1 MKQTL
6 EAIYEDGVFKPVEHL
21 EIPNGQQ
28 VRLEVETLSDPSME
42 DVLSLAAQVY
52 EGLTD
57 QDINEIEQI
66 AFQRADFFGE
76 HRP

>member
-6 EAIYEDGVFKPVEHL
+6 EAIYEDGVFKPIEHL

-28 VRLEVETLSDPSME
+28 VRLEVETLSDPSIE

-57 QDINEIEQI
+57 EDVNEIEQV
-66 AFQRADFFGE
+66 AFQRSDFFGE

>member
-6 EAIYEDGVFKPVEHL
+6 DAIYEDGVFKPTKHL

-28 VRLEVETLSDPSME
+28 VRLEVETLSDASVD
-42 DVLSLAAQVY
+42 DVLLLAAQVY

-57 QDINEIEQI
+57 QDVNEIEQV
-66 AFQRADFFGE
+66 ALQRSDFFGE
-76 HRP
+76 HQT

>member
-42 DVLSLAAQVY
+42 DVLSL
-52 EGLTD
+52 LS
-57 QDINEIEQI
+57 
-66 AFQRADFFGE
+66 
-76 HRP
+76 

>member
-6 EAIYEDGVFKPVEHL
+6 EAIYEDGVFKPTKHL

-28 VRLEVETLSDPSME
+28 VRLEVETLSDASVD
-42 DVLSLAAQVY
+42 DVLFLAAQVY

-57 QDINEIEQI
+57 QDVNEIEEV
-66 AFQRADFFGE
+66 AFQRSDFFGE
-76 HRP
+76 HQP